1 MQFYNGINVF
11 FFLHTILLLLF
22 FFFNCTRRTGQR
34 RLRGKD
40 LVFFHLFLSER
51 NREKYIWRN
60 VFERTAKSARAD
72 NVGGPIKYRKV
83 INYARGRA
91 TGYMQYKRKYIYMY
105 IVPSANAVNAT
116 AFL

>member
-1 MQFYNGINVF
+1 MQFYNSINVF
-11 FFLHTILLLLF
+11 FFPPYYIVVIIF
-22 FFFNCTRRTGQR
+22 FFYRTRRTVQR
-34 RLRGKD
+34 RLRGKV

-83 INYARGRA
+83 INYVRGRA
-91 TGYMQYKRKYIYMY
+91 TGYMQYERKYIYIY
-105 IVPSANAVNAT
+105 RSICERG
-116 AFL
+116 